1 MKAGGGTVI
10 RAEEVWVWKSWREA
24 ASVRGLEGRPV
35 WPGCGLIWCHRICW
49 NIYNL
54 KLRAKSFGFYSKA
67 RGKIHFDIWKNQY
80 NIVKLNKIKLR
91 GKKKAR
97 GKLSAS
103 QVSIL
108 LFQVLPQIPVS
119 DRFIVSKKL
128 LSKSLKSFWVLWGD
142 SVHTYWASE
151 VKLEPEGW
159 HMVLVKGR
167 GSNIVT
173 CLSWI
178 LIKDLD
184 FEMELCA
191 CSGGGGDTKWL
202 MRTELGNCNCQLEKG
217 GLW

>member
-1 MKAGGGTVI
+1 MVWYDVIGSAGAYTTSNYG
-10 RAEEVWVWKSWREA
+10 
-24 ASVRGLEGRPV
+24 
-35 WPGCGLIWCHRICW
+35 
-49 NIYNL
+49 L
-54 KLRAKSFGFYSKA
+54 KLLDFYSKA
-67 RGKIHFDIWKNQY
+67 RGKINFDIWKNKY

-91 GKKKAR
+91 GKKKKAR
-97 GKLSAS
+97 GKLSAC

-108 LFQVLPQIPVS
+108 LFQVLHKIPVS

-128 LSKSLKSFWVLWGD
+128 LSKALKSFLVLWGD

-167 GSNIVT
+167 RSNIAT
-173 CLSWI
+173 CLPWI

-191 CSGGGGDTKWL
+191 LVGEVEILND
-202 MRTELGNCNCQLEKG
+202 
-217 GLW
+217 